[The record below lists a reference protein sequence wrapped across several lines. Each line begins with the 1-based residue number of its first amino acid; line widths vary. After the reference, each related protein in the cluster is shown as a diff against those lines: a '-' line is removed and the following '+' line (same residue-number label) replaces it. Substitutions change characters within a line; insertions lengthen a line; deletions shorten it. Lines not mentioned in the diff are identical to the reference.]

1 MRKLTTALMIAAAA
15 FSVGAHAGSA
25 LSAVQAEAVK
35 RTLTPE
41 QVRVVLDNWKQ
52 NELKHIDQRARY
64 VSDRAPKQFIVD
76 QIEAEYR
83 SAMKKLGV

>member
-1 MRKLTTALMIAAAA
+1 MRKLTTALMIAAAV

-25 LSAVQAEAVK
+25 LGALQAESLK
-35 RTLTPE
+35 RTLTPD